1 MPPETAAKQPTNE
14 TRPRRAYLKADE
26 RRRLIVEA
34 AQQVFAR
41 SNLQGARTR
50 DIAKAA
56 DVNEAT
62 LFQHFPSKEALFQA
76 AVIEP
81 LLETM
86 QGMDERARIYEAARS
101 NEEAEE
107 LARAST
113 AEHLQSV
120 IKIFPL
126 LLSAL
131 ASDPELGRRI
141 YQEQL
146 APLLHRRGQAMR
158 NTIKPDLDPDMVAT
172 AIFGAFF
179 AIAMDQAF
187 GKGRKDMKKTAEQV
201 GKMLISGFRR
211 DVEDQVA

>member
-1 MPPETAAKQPTNE
+1 MPSETAIEPPASAP
-14 TRPRRAYLKADE
+14 RPRRAYLKADE
-26 RRRLIVEA
+26 RRRLIIEA
-34 AQQVFAR
+34 AQRLFAR
-41 SNLQGARTR
+41 SNLQGTRTR
-50 DIAKAA
+50 DIARAA

-86 QGMDERARIYEAARS
+86 QGMDERRKIYEAARS
-101 NEEAEE
+101 KAEMEE
-107 LARAST
+107 LARASV

-120 IKIFPL
+120 VKIFPL

-131 ASDPELGRRI
+131 ASDAELGRRI
-141 YQEQL
+141 WREQL
-146 APLLHRRGQAMR
+146 APLLHRRGEAMAGI
-158 NTIKPDLDPDMVAT
+158 IKPDLDPDMVAT

-187 GKGRKDMKKTAEQV
+187 GDGTRDMARTAEQV
-201 GKMLISGFRR
+201 GRMLISGFRR
-211 DVEDQVA
+211 DVEGA

>member
-1 MPPETAAKQPTNE
+1 MPPETAAEPPA
-14 TRPRRAYLKADE
+14 RMRRAYLRAEE
-26 RRRLIVEA
+26 RRRLIIEA

-101 NEEAEE
+101 NEEAEA
-107 LARAST
+107 LARASV

-146 APLLHRRGQAMR
+146 APLLHRRGEAMR

-211 DVEDQVA
+211 DVEA

>member
-1 MPPETAAKQPTNE
+1 M
-14 TRPRRAYLKADE
+14 
-26 RRRLIVEA
+26 
-34 AQQVFAR
+34 
-41 SNLQGARTR
+41 
-50 DIAKAA
+50 
-56 DVNEAT
+56 
-62 LFQHFPSKEALFQA
+62 
-76 AVIEP
+76 IEP

-86 QGMDERARIYEAARS
+86 RGSEERARIYEAARS

-107 LARAST
+107 LARVSV

-131 ASDPELGRRI
+131 ASDPDLGRRI

-211 DVEDQVA
+211 DMEG

>member
-1 MPPETAAKQPTNE
+1 MSPETAAEHARE
-14 TRPRRAYLKADE
+14 TRPRRAYLKAGE
-26 RRRLIVEA
+26 RRRLIIEA
-34 AQQVFAR
+34 AQQLFAR
-41 SNLQGARTR
+41 SNLQGTRTR
-50 DIAKAA
+50 DIARAA

-86 QGMDERARIYEAARS
+86 HGMDERARIYEAARS
-101 NEEAEE
+101 NAEMEE
-107 LARAST
+107 LARASV

-141 YQEQL
+141 WQEQL
-146 APLLHRRGQAMR
+146 APLLHGRGQAMA
-158 NTIKPDLDPDMVAT
+158 NIIKPDLDPDMVAT

-179 AIAMDQAF
+179 AIAMEQAF
-187 GKGRKDMKKTAEQV
+187 GTGGKDVERTAEQV

-211 DVEDQVA
+211 DVEQA

>member
-1 MPPETAAKQPTNE
+1 MPSETAVETE
-14 TRPRRAYLKADE
+14 TRPRRAYLKAEE
-26 RRRLIVEA
+26 RRRLIIEA

-41 SNLQGARTR
+41 TNLQGARTR
-50 DIAKAA
+50 DIARAA

-101 NEEAEE
+101 NAEAEE
-107 LARAST
+107 LARASVE
-113 AEHLQSV
+113 EHLQSV
-120 IKIFPL
+120 ITIFPL

-131 ASDPELGRRI
+131 ASDAELGRRI
-141 YQEQL
+141 WQEQL

-158 NTIKPDLDPDMVAT
+158 NTIKPELDPDMVAT

-179 AIAMDQAF
+179 ALAMDKAF
-187 GKGRKDMKKTAEQV
+187 GDGSKDMRTTAEQV

-211 DVEDQVA
+211 ELEA

>member
-1 MPPETAAKQPTNE
+1 MPPETAATEPDA
-14 TRPRRAYLKADE
+14 RPRRAYLKAEE
-26 RRRLIVEA
+26 RRRLIIEA

-41 SNLQGARTR
+41 TNLQGARTR
-50 DIAKAA
+50 DIARAA

-86 QGMDERARIYEAARS
+86 QGMDERARIYEAAQS
-101 NEEAEE
+101 NAEMEA
-107 LARAST
+107 LARASV

-120 IKIFPL
+120 IRIFPL

-131 ASDPELGRRI
+131 ASDAELGRRI
-141 YQEQL
+141 WQEQL
-146 APLLHRRGQAMR
+146 APLLHRRGEAMA
-158 NTIKPDLDPDMVAT
+158 NIIKPDLDPDMVAT

-179 AIAMDQAF
+179 AIAMEQAF
-187 GKGRKDMKKTAEQV
+187 GAGEKDMARTAEQV

-211 DVEDQVA
+211 DVEG